1 MTIYNFQRKEWRCSI
16 TCGGGGGAIKNAN
29 EIRIRF
35 DML

>member
-16 TCGGGGGAIKNAN
+16 TWGGGAIKNAN